1 MLSLASA
8 PLSISDV
15 YAGDGW
21 AEFTLTAHENT
32 SVHATVLDEDGQVVM
47 ARTIPARTIPASGH
61 IVLTWHSLEQGSYV
75 LVLDADGVSVRY
87 PFSVRE
93 PMLSSLRVSSTSAA
107 SEGCT
112 LILSPISMT
121 STEMRLV
128 DITFQLL
135 VGHDGV
141 YEPIEQHTN
150 TSIPVVQPTVV
161 HHRWRTL
168 LADGREY
175 AARMRV
181 SAHGEPIVASYIVP
195 FTARM
200 DAEISEV
207 YADEDGVSITV
218 QGRSMVPLDAVV
230 EAEVSNAT
238 HTVCGYAQCPYIT
251 LGSDSVDIMWGERLS
266 PGRYDVL
273 VRILSHGEEIDRFE
287 DVLEVEQRTR
297 SSSSSPSA
305 SSPSASSPFP
315 AADGM
320 GALLAAIGLIT
331 AMLLR
336 RS

>member
-1 MLSLASA
+1 MGDSIHGLLPLVLVLSLATS

-15 YAGDGW
+15 HAGDGW
-21 AEFTLTAHENT
+21 AEFTLTAQEST
-32 SVHATVLDEDGQVVM
+32 SVRATVLDEDGDVVM
-47 ARTIPARTIPASGH
+47 ARTIPMAGGVAHR
-61 IVLTWHSLEQGSYV
+61 VLTWRPLEQGSYV
-75 LVLDADGVSVRY
+75 LVLDANGTSVSY
-87 PFSVRE
+87 PFSVRR
-93 PMLSSLRVSSTSAA
+93 PVLSGFRVSSTFAS

-112 LILSPISMT
+112 LVLSPT

-141 YEPIEQHTN
+141 YEPVEQHTN
-150 TSIPVVQPTVV
+150 TSIPVAQPTVV
-161 HHRWRTL
+161 HHRWRSV

-181 SAHGEPIVASYIVP
+181 SAHGEGIMASYIVP

-218 QGRSMVPLDAVV
+218 QGRSMVPLDALV

-238 HTVCGYAQCPYIT
+238 RTVRESTPCPYIT
-251 LGSDSVDIMWGERLS
+251 LSSDSVDVMWSERLS
-266 PGRYDVL
+266 PGRYGVV
-273 VRILSHGEEIDRFE
+273 VRILSHGEELDRFE
-287 DVLEVEQRTR
+287 GVLEVEQRAR
-297 SSSSSPSA
+297 PSPPPATPA
-305 SSPSASSPFP
+305 S
-315 AADGM
+315 DGM
-320 GALLAAIGLIT
+320 GVLLTALGVLI
-331 AMLLR
+331 ALLLR